1 MALCNRPGTAMI
13 LNDRLSTR
21 HAVDMEVNLILPGAL
36 YTRNISSPPCHRP
49 TATGAG
55 VFAILNLPGVQRSLP
70 ACS

>member
-1 MALCNRPGTAMI
+1 MI

-55 VFAILNLPGVQRSLP
+55 VKRAGQDEIHFHVHRVARWTWK
-70 ACS
+70 